1 MVPVDMSFT
10 LKFGQ
15 AQKVRVLC
23 DEVIETSVDTQF
35 DRITLSQSRPRLQH
49 GQ

>member
-23 DEVIETSVDTQF
+23 DKAIEAPVDTQF
-35 DRITLSQSRPRLQH
+35 DRITL
-49 GQ
+49 GE